1 MSSSIYTNVEHVVLY
16 ATLGS
21 VIRTIL
27 WIIFISYLLRIIARM
42 SVQYAMNK
50 TKEEVERQMRQS
62 QGPRETPKKT
72 SKEPIGEYVDYIEIK
87 DE

>member
-1 MSSSIYTNVEHVVLY
+1 MSSSIYTNVEHVVHY

-27 WIIFISYLLRIIARM
+27 WIIFISYILRLIARM

-50 TKEEVERQMRQS
+50 TQEELDRQMRQN
-62 QGPRETPKKT
+62 QAPKDAPKKA

-87 DE
+87 D